1 MIILNKGGEG
11 INIKIF
17 EKLDKSSWVED
28 FYCKRIKKQL
38 NKNDS
43 NSETSSSIVINN
55 KIPFRVPSASVHL
68 ALPKEKNENLANDAD
83 EKILNYLIV

>member
-1 MIILNKGGEG
+1 M
-11 INIKIF
+11 
-17 EKLDKSSWVED
+17 
-28 FYCKRIKKQL
+28 KQL

-55 KIPFRVPSASVHL
+55 KRPFRVHSASVHL
-68 ALPKEKNENLANDAD
+68 ALPKEKNENLENTANDAD